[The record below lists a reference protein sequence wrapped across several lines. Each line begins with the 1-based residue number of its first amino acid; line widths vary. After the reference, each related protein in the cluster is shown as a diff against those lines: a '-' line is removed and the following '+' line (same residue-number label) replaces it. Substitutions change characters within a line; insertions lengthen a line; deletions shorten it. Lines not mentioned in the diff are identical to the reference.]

1 MEATYKEKFA
11 LLEELIPSIVESI
24 KKDLKNEHLKQDIP
38 FARKYLQGKNLNK
51 VDVAD
56 LSQAY
61 GLAIKSEE
69 QGETIAEFMANRWI
83 LKKSDLYYFFETK
96 LSQINPDF
104 TSITEIDEAKGSA
117 LVQEV
122 IEAHGAVD
130 AYIFAVLNS
139 VAFKEKQFQTLKQ
152 AAEEELKCVS
162 ESQKVEQEKETGEA
176 LIRKHQIELSRMEDK
191 YEKKLLGLQR
201 KYLTDV
207 EALKKQIAT
216 LHKKLAND
224 PK

>member
-224 PK
+224 LK